1 MDIVRTWAICRK
13 ELIHIWRDPASLIQV
28 ILIPVVLL
36 LINGYALNFDLKAI
50 PLAVYNQDGSRVSYG
65 LVRRFEASRYF
76 QLQQQVSDYRTI
88 AGLLDRRRIMAAIV
102 IPYDFSRRLKA
113 GEPVRYQ
120 LLVDGTAPELIRDIL
135 ETEIIFLEQRHNNGI
150 KLFSVAGA
158 LAPAFGFLGTLIGLI
173 AMLVKM
179 SDPETLGPA
188 MAVALVTTLYG
199 VILSNM
205 VFIPL
210 GEKLKAR
217 NEEEIKA
224 KEMIIEGI
232 MSIQSGDNPRIV
244 ADKLNTFLPPRS
256 RSEKEG
262 KPGGKGES
270 KGGSKGGGADKA
282 AKKGEKKGKEELK
295 EAV

>member
-1 MDIVRTWAICRK
+1 MDITILVGTVIAFGTLLWGTMGTGSIGQYINVPSLIIVFGGTVGASLMTTDMATAKALPHMLKIAFFKHKLESEKVIEELVGYAEKARREGILSLDK
-13 ELIHIWRDPASLIQV
+13 ELKNIDDAFMH
-28 ILIPVVLL
+28 
-36 LINGYALNFDLKAI
+36 KA
-50 PLAVYNQDGSRVSYG
+50 V
-65 LVRRFEASRYF
+65 
-76 QLQQQVSDYRTI
+76 
-88 AGLLDRRRIMAAIV
+88 
-102 IPYDFSRRLKA
+102 
-113 GEPVRYQ
+113 Q

-150 KLFSVAGA
+150 KLFNVAGA

-262 KPGGKGES
+262 KPAGKGER
-270 KGGSKGGGADKA
+270 KAGGGSEGAGRGAGKE
-282 AKKGEKKGKEELK
+282 EKKGKEELK

>member
-1 MDIVRTWAICRK
+1 MDITILVGTVVALGTLLWGMIGTGGLGQYINVPSIIIVFGGTVGASLMTTDMATAKALPHMLKIAFFKQRLESEKVIEELVGYAEKARREGILSLDK
-13 ELIHIWRDPASLIQV
+13 ELKNIDDAFMR
-28 ILIPVVLL
+28 
-36 LINGYALNFDLKAI
+36 N
-50 PLAVYNQDGSRVSYG
+50 AV
-65 LVRRFEASRYF
+65 
-76 QLQQQVSDYRTI
+76 
-88 AGLLDRRRIMAAIV
+88 
-102 IPYDFSRRLKA
+102 
-113 GEPVRYQ
+113 Q

-173 AMLVKM
+173 AMLVRM

-256 RSEKEG
+256 RSAKEG

-270 KGGSKGGGADKA
+270 KGGAKGGGADKA
-282 AKKGEKKGKEELK
+282 AKREEKKGKEELK